1 MYRRYGRNGRSR
13 STPDDRA
20 TSGAQMPSRRA
31 RIAILA
37 IRYGIAC
44 LIGIE
49 AVLLQRLASSSQI
62 GAEVRL
68 GNVSLDNVLVFL
80 VVFGLFALAPTAVL
94 LDMADEEEAAL
105 AWRRL
110 ARTTVPITIV
120 AVGLGAV
127 IRTF

>member
-1 MYRRYGRNGRSR
+1 
-13 STPDDRA
+13 
-20 TSGAQMPSRRA
+20 MPSRRA

-44 LIGIE
+44 LIGVE

-62 GAEVRL
+62 GTDLPLR
-68 GNVSLDNVLVFL
+68 NVSLDNALVFL

-94 LDMADEEEAAL
+94 LDMPDEEEAAL

-127 IRTF
+127 IRMF

>member
-1 MYRRYGRNGRSR
+1 
-13 STPDDRA
+13 
-20 TSGAQMPSRRA
+20 MPSRRA

-44 LIGIE
+44 LIGVE
-49 AVLLQRLASSSQI
+49 AVLLQRLAPSSQI
-62 GAEVRL
+62 GPDVPLR
-68 GNVSLDNVLVFL
+68 NVSLDNVLVFL

-94 LDMADEEEAAL
+94 LDMTDEEEAAL

-127 IRTF
+127 IRMF